1 MRLQQNEEMNLLV
14 ARFEAGLQDGFSL
27 DLSLAENERLVAY
40 YTYLRSYDMVMEVLD
55 MAIDHHR
62 YVVQYKLQKAAT
74 LLQLHQPKDALILID
89 EAAVLAPR
97 DFDVLVLSIQVFIRL
112 QQLDLAVQL
121 LEELPEPSDTKQQ
134 ADAYLVHALWHE
146 TQLEFE
152 RMYYFLRAALD
163 LCPEHAAV
171 LEKMATAVESTKR
184 YDDSIRLHRDIIDR
198 FPYNH
203 QAWYNL
209 GLALIC
215 TTDYV
220 EALEALEYAFIIDPH
235 FEQAYKEYIEWAF
248 NTQQYHKVLR
258 CYEDVGPN
266 FDSGADSMDLLK
278 VGQCYQALEDFEAAE
293 YLYKE
298 VILLHGFEDGAYA
311 QMAECRF
318 IQCDYPGAL
327 HYYSKAIQLDDKRED
342 YYAARAEVYLRMDRI
357 VQAESDF
364 ISATRIAP
372 QDGVYW
378 VQYCSFLMQIG
389 RAEEA
394 LYILEEEVSFEDP
407 EMLYCRI
414 ACLFLLGKRK
424 EARYRLL
431 EAIGDHY
438 EAHGILFDIIPDLE
452 LDNDITA
459 IIAGHHYP

>member
-1 MRLQQNEEMNLLV
+1 MRLQQNEEMNLTV
-14 ARFEAGLQDGFSL
+14 ARFEAGLQDGVSL

-40 YTYLRSYDMVMEVLD
+40 YTYLRSYSMVMEVLD
-55 MAIDHHR
+55 MAIDHHP
-62 YVVQYKLQKAAT
+62 YAIHYKLKKAST

-112 QQLDLAVQL
+112 NQLDLAAQL
-121 LEELPEPSDTKQQ
+121 LEELPEPFDAKQQ

-163 LCPEHAAV
+163 LCPEHLAV
-171 LEKMATAVESTKR
+171 LEKIAIAVESTKR
-184 YDDSIRLHRDIIDR
+184 YEDSIRLHRAIIDR

-209 GLALIC
+209 GLALVC
-215 TTDYV
+215 NTDYL
-220 EALEALEYAFIIDPH
+220 EALEAFEYAFIIDPY
-235 FEQAYKEYIEWAF
+235 FKDAYKEYIGWAF
-248 NTQQYHKVLR
+248 NTRQYHKVLH
-258 CYEDVGPN
+258 CYEDVGQN
-266 FDSGADSMDLLK
+266 FDLSSDPTYLIK
-278 VGQCYQALEDFEAAE
+278 IGQAYQAVEDFETAE

-298 VILLHGFEDGAYA
+298 IIKWHGYEDEAYA

-342 YYAARAEVYLRMDRI
+342 YYAARAEVYLRMDRLA
-357 VQAESDF
+357 QAESDF

-438 EAHGILFDIIPDLE
+438 DAHSILFDIIPDLE